1 MPVAPPDLA
10 SRPFQLECERLM
22 RAAPDKLF
30 RAWTLQFDRWF
41 AAPGSVLM
49 QGDVN
54 SPFFFETEF
63 QGTRHPHYGRFLRV
77 ERNRLIEMNECQFDS
92 EPVRKRAGML
102 SRSGKRRK

>member
-1 MPVAPPDLA
+1 VRTAAELFFRAQTIRCLLPGTNWDRMPVAPPDLA
-10 SRPFQLECERLM
+10 SRPIQLECERLM

-63 QGTRHPHYGRFLRV
+63 QGTRHPHYGRFLRAT
-77 ERNRLIEMNECQFDS
+77 DS
-92 EPVRKRAGML
+92 
-102 SRSGKRRK
+102 SR